1 VEVALDS
8 NAFDPG
14 TAYERKDANF
24 FVHVNLMARDK
35 EKCLKDAFIFA
46 EIEGDHEPKRVTN
59 CVLLDGISGKT
70 VKICFTSCEVVML

>member
-1 VEVALDS
+1 
-8 NAFDPG
+8 
-14 TAYERKDANF
+14 
-24 FVHVNLMARDK
+24 MARDK
-35 EKCLKDAFIFA
+35 EKCLKDAFILA